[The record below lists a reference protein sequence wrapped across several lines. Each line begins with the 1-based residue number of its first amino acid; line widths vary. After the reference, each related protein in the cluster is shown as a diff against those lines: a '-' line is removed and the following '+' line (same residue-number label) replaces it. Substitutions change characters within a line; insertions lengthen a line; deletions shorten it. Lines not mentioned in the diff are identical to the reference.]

1 MSANLLELKIVVDP
15 GTGEATL
22 TRLVGGLDRLAS
34 SAGKT
39 DASLGRL
46 GANVIKLNQGLDL
59 IERLGH
65 GAESAFH
72 AIVAPIVESGNELL
86 NLSRRFGTTVGEIN
100 ALEHI
105 AEIAGVSLEDMSQG
119 VRTLNIQLAGVHQ
132 PGSQAAEILR
142 VLGLSGKALDDFL
155 KLDTAERFRVLIERF
170 AEFKDTPERFAA
182 GVQLFGRS
190 FIQLNQI
197 INTGTKESREEL
209 LAFAK
214 QYGFQVDQATALAA
228 EKVKTGFS
236 KIEVASQGF
245 FRRVVGEQSLRGIAE
260 VVDKTAVSLGRFA
273 NAIPQSTFDAIGHA
287 VLTIA
292 DSAARATES
301 LAHLAVSP
309 EVIGS
314 FEHLAHVIE
323 RASEELEKLAQNRL
337 TPGQLLGDIAA
348 GGLGLAGGNVGTAVS
363 GLLVAR
369 ELGELSFKA
378 SPAVRGGLALAGGVA
393 GAVAAQAT
401 QPGGITREEAVGA
414 TGLSIG
420 GAITIATG
428 LPLSLTVPSVTLI
441 TQALLTESGRSFLQE
456 ALATL
461 EGHPST
467 AVTSALDKVAM
478 GIEDA
483 GQRLTNALVEMGL
496 LPRSL
501 ALFTQ
506 PGTGQQQ
513 PFPLPPVPPEP
524 HEETAAER
532 ITREQAETATR
543 LRLANRSAFF
553 VEENRVQASVAE
565 PFTPASPEDVAQS
578 RRELRTFPTVARPT
592 ADSERK
598 LADLRGEL
606 AALED
611 PTRIVASEVDKIVQG
626 FTGTGLEEAV
636 RKVADQTVR
645 MKIDR
650 QIGDVI
656 R

>member
-1 MSANLLELKIVVDP
+1 
-15 GTGEATL
+15 
-22 TRLVGGLDRLAS
+22 
-34 SAGKT
+34 
-39 DASLGRL
+39 
-46 GANVIKLNQGLDL
+46 
-59 IERLGH
+59 
-65 GAESAFH
+65 
-72 AIVAPIVESGNELL
+72 
-86 NLSRRFGTTVGEIN
+86 
-100 ALEHI
+100 
-105 AEIAGVSLEDMSQG
+105 
-119 VRTLNIQLAGVHQ
+119 
-132 PGSQAAEILR
+132 
-142 VLGLSGKALDDFL
+142 
-155 KLDTAERFRVLIERF
+155 
-170 AEFKDTPERFAA
+170 
-182 GVQLFGRS
+182 
-190 FIQLNQI
+190 
-197 INTGTKESREEL
+197 
-209 LAFAK
+209 
-214 QYGFQVDQATALAA
+214 
-228 EKVKTGFS
+228 
-236 KIEVASQGF
+236 
-245 FRRVVGEQSLRGIAE
+245 
-260 VVDKTAVSLGRFA
+260 
-273 NAIPQSTFDAIGHA
+273 
-287 VLTIA
+287 
-292 DSAARATES
+292 
-301 LAHLAVSP
+301 
-309 EVIGS
+309 
-314 FEHLAHVIE
+314 
-323 RASEELEKLAQNRL
+323 
-337 TPGQLLGDIAA
+337 
-348 GGLGLAGGNVGTAVS
+348 
-363 GLLVAR
+363 
-369 ELGELSFKA
+369 
-378 SPAVRGGLALAGGVA
+378 
-393 GAVAAQAT
+393 
-401 QPGGITREEAVGA
+401 GGITREEAVGA

-656 R
+656 RDLRQKTEEAHDPVSALAHETENLHEQLKNLGALDPRFHAEVVSAEDTLRMKQAAEFTTNFAEAIAGLRQELTAAGASEAQLQGLAGSLQASARAAPELARGVEQLADPLAKSRQEMDLLVQKANLLDPALADDVARVR